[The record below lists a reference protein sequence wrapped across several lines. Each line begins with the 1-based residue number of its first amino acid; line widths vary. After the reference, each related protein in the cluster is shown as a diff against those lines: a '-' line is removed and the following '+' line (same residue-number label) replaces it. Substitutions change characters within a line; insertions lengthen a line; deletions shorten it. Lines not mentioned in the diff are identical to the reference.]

1 MNKPSSSKISET
13 NWDRIDMMSDEDIDL
28 SDIPEVTD
36 AQMARAILR
45 VNGVPMVCSKKAQPI
60 TESQGQ
66 K

>member
-1 MNKPSSSKISET
+1 
-13 NWDRIDMMSDEDIDL
+13 MSDEDIDL

-45 VNGVPMVCSKKAQPI
+45 VNGVPMVRSKKAQPI

>member
-13 NWDRIDMMSDEDIDL
+13 NWDRIDVMSDEDIDL
-28 SDIPEVTD
+28 SDIPEATD

-45 VNGVPMVCSKKAQPI
+45 VNGVPMVRSKKAQPI

>member
-13 NWDRIDMMSDEDIDL
+13 DWDRLDAMSDEDIDL
-28 SDIPEVTD
+28 SDIPEVTE

-45 VNGVPMVCSKKAQPI
+45 VNGVPMVRSKKAQSI